1 MIEVA
6 AALKNGKHQCLH
18 GAEGANA
25 TRQDV
30 FGPVPNDFPSNLATS
45 IEVAALQTHARYRPA
60 ATSQQ
65 LLIKLT
71 KEHPLD
77 YINLSRLGMH
87 LESLPIFFC
96 ILYLLNTTSL
106 DKSG

>member
-45 IEVAALQTHARYRPA
+45 TEVAAPQTHTRYRPA

-65 LLIKLT
+65 LLNRLT

-77 YINLSRLGMH
+77 YINLSRLGVH
-87 LESLPIFFC
+87 LESLTVLLC
-96 ILYLLNTTSL
+96 ILHPLDTTSL
-106 DKSG
+106 D